1 MNAQWIEWAPRMGV
15 PIKGPR
21 GPISG
26 IRLRSGQEI
35 ITLKKPVRDA
45 AELRQAIHRN
55 GHFRRRFPS
64 LPRDVS
70 ISVRYLSLRRVAP
83 AKKNQIFDR

>member
-35 ITLKKPVRDA
+35 IPAPKTTAWTPIGS
-45 AELRQAIHRN
+45 QADIVAY
-55 GHFRRRFPS
+55 
-64 LPRDVS
+64 LP
-70 ISVRYLSLRRVAP
+70 A
-83 AKKNQIFDR
+83 